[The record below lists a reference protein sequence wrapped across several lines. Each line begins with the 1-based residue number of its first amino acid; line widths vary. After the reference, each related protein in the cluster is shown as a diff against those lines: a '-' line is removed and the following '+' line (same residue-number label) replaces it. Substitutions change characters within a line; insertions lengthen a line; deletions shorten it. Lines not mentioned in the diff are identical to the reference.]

1 MRTLTWVGLALLVLG
16 VALIAWSLA
25 TGEGQLFLVLFIPVF
40 TSGGL
45 LGLAGMLALFAG
57 IFLGMASFA
66 GPRPSFGDEPPVQS
80 PAQAPAPPAAAP
92 APRYGGVVMV
102 GPIPLVF
109 GSDVRVAK
117 WMMVLG
123 IVLMALVVGAFVFLS
138 LR

>member
-1 MRTLTWVGLALLVLG
+1 MRILTVAGLACLVLGLALIGL
-16 VALIAWSLA
+16 SLA
-25 TGEGQLFLVLFIPVF
+25 SGEGHLFLVLFVPVF

-45 LGLAGMLALFAG
+45 LGLAGMLALIAG
-57 IFLGMASFA
+57 IFLGVASFA
-66 GPRPSFGDEPPVQS
+66 GPRMPVGAEPPAQS

-109 GSDVRVAK
+109 GSDARVAK

-123 IVLMALVVGAFVFLS
+123 IVLMGLVVGAFVFLS

>member
-1 MRTLTWVGLALLVLG
+1 MRILTVAGLACLVLGLALIGL
-16 VALIAWSLA
+16 SLA
-25 TGEGQLFLVLFIPVF
+25 SGEGHLFLVLFVPVF

-45 LGLAGMLALFAG
+45 LGLAGMLALIAG
-57 IFLGMASFA
+57 IFLGVASFA
-66 GPRPSFGDEPPVQS
+66 GPRMPVGAEPPAQS
-80 PAQAPAPPAAAP
+80 PAQAPAPPAHAP

-109 GSDVRVAK
+109 GSDARVAK

>member
-40 TSGGL
+40 TSGGV
-45 LGLAGMLALFAG
+45 LGLAGIIALIAG
-57 IFLGMASFA
+57 VFLGMLSFA
-66 GPRPSFGDEPPVQS
+66 GPRLPAAGERPAQS
-80 PAQAPAPPAAAP
+80 PAQLPSPPGAVP

-109 GSDVRVAK
+109 GSDARVTK